1 MGTIEPRARQVIL
14 VGLADALLR
23 QGSRNGETHL
33 QKATYFLQT
42 LARVPL
48 DFEFI
53 PYKHGPFSFALR
65 DELAVLRADTLFE
78 VTPTSYHVQAIQGP
92 TERGLRLWQS
102 SRECTTWTNALE
114 WTAQVV
120 GNKGVAE
127 LERLSTA
134 LFVTTQ
140 SVGASVPRSDRAA
153 RLCEMKPHITDDE
166 AHLAIDVIDELIV
179 DAKSRF
185 SD

>member
-1 MGTIEPRARQVIL
+1 MGSIEPRARQVIL
-14 VGLADALLR
+14 LGLADALLR

-33 QKATYFLQT
+33 QKATYILQT
-42 LARVPL
+42 LAHVPL

-78 VTPTSYHVQAIQGP
+78 VTPTYYHVQAIQGP
-92 TERGLRLWQS
+92 TERGLKLWQAS
-102 SRECTTWTNALE
+102 SERATWTTSLE
-114 WTAQVV
+114 WTANTV

-134 LFVTTQ
+134 LYVTMQ
-140 SVGASVPRSDRAA
+140 SISVSAPKSDRAQ
-153 RLCEMKPHITDDE
+153 RLCEMKPHITEDE
-166 AHLAIDVIDELIV
+166 AHLAIDIIDELIV
-179 DAKSRF
+179 DAHAQF

>member
-1 MGTIEPRARQVIL
+1 MGSFELRSRQVIL

-33 QKATYFLQT
+33 QKATYILQT

-48 DFEFI
+48 NFEFI

-78 VTPTSYHVQAIQGP
+78 VTPTYYHVQAIQGP
-92 TERGLRLWQS
+92 TERGLKLWQAS
-102 SRECTTWTNALE
+102 TERTTWTDPIE
-114 WTAQVV
+114 WTAQTV

-134 LFVTTQ
+134 LYVTMQ
-140 SVGASVPRSDRAA
+140 STGVTVPNIDRAV
-153 RLCEMKPHITDDE
+153 RLREMKPHIVEDE
-166 AHLAIDVIDELIV
+166 AQRAIEIIDELIL
-179 DAKSRF
+179 DAQSQF
-185 SD
+185 TD

>member
-1 MGTIEPRARQVIL
+1 MGSIEPRARQVIL
-14 VGLADALLR
+14 LGLADALLR

-78 VTPTSYHVQAIQGP
+78 VTPTYYHVQAIQGP
-92 TERGLRLWQS
+92 TERGLKLWQS
-102 SRECTTWTNALE
+102 STERVTWTTSLE
-114 WTAQVV
+114 WTAQTV

-134 LFVTTQ
+134 LFVTMQ
-140 SVGASVPRSDRAA
+140 RADSPVPKRDRAL
-153 RLCEMKPHITDDE
+153 RLCEMKPHITEDE
-166 AHLAIDVIDELIV
+166 AHLAVDVIDELII
-179 DAKSRF
+179 DARSQF
-185 SD
+185 AD